1 MTGTQSHRSGA
12 GLPAPDRRAPG
23 DVASTRRRG
32 RLPTLGLAGGL
43 IALAVLL
50 LVVVL
55 LSLAVGNKYVPL
67 PDVIGALFTPGDSYA
82 DVVVASRIPRTLL
95 GLLAGASLAV
105 AGAVMQGIT
114 RNPLAD
120 PGLFGVNAGAAAA
133 IVTASAFFG
142 AGSSAVSVWVALP
155 GALIAVVVVYL
166 LGSVRGTATP
176 VRLVLAGVVVGA
188 VLAAYIQAITLS
200 FPAVFDSYRFWV
212 IGSLAGRD
220 PQLILDVLP
229 FVGVGLVLALSLAGS
244 LNALALGDDTA
255 RALGAHVGR
264 TRILGAIATTLLCAS
279 ATAAVGPI
287 AFIGLAV
294 PHIVRP
300 FTGSDHRWL
309 LPYSLLAGP
318 ALLLLADILGRVI
331 ASPAELMVGII
342 TAFVGAPILIAA
354 VRRMKVHA

>member
-1 MTGTQSHRSGA
+1 MTDTTSLDRSGA
-12 GLPAPDRRAPG
+12 ATPAPDRRARE
-23 DVASTRRRG
+23 RRPR
-32 RLPTLGLAGGL
+32 RVPKLGLAAGL
-43 IALAVLL
+43 VVLAVV
-50 LVVVL
+50 LVVVIL
-55 LSLAVGNKYVPL
+55 LSLAIGNKYVPL
-67 PDVIGALFTPGDSYA
+67 PDVIGALFNPGDTYA
-82 DVVVASRIPRTLL
+82 DTVVASRIPRTLL

-142 AGSSAVSVWVALP
+142 AGSAATTVWVALP

-166 LGSVRGTATP
+166 LGSVTGSATP

-200 FPAVFDSYRFWV
+200 FPKVFDSYRFWV

-220 PQLILDVLP
+220 PHLIVDVLP
-229 FVGVGLVLALSLAGS
+229 FVLVGLALALGLAGS
-244 LNALALGDDTA
+244 LNALALGDETA
-255 RALGAHVGR
+255 SALGAHVGR
-264 TRILGAIATTLLCAS
+264 TRILGAIATTLLCAA

-287 AFIGLAV
+287 AFVGLAV
-294 PHIVRP
+294 PHIVRSV
-300 FTGSDHRWL
+300 TGSDHRWL
-309 LPYSLLAGP
+309 LPYCLLAGP

-342 TAFVGAPILIAA
+342 TAFVGAPILIVA
-354 VRRMKVHA
+354 VRRMKVRA